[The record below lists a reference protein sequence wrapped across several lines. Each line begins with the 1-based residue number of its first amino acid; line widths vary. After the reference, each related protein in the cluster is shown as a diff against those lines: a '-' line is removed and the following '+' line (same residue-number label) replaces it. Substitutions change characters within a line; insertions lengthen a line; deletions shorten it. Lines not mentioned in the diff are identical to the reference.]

1 MKLGLRAQILLSLLV
16 VTVGAIVSVGAI
28 AVWQTR
34 QAIAA
39 ERLERVARIAA
50 ALPHVLSPDPARLD
64 VVRGALDAEEIA
76 ILDDAGRVV
85 LPAGAAALDI
95 DARGAAGALA
105 GIPPHPE
112 ERPGSRL
119 RLLAYAP
126 VGAGRVARVTFGF
139 DTPVEATLDRARTA
153 VLLLAAADGLI
164 LLLLA
169 ALLLRSAV
177 LKPIQALEQAARRV
191 AAGDLEAKVETRGPG
206 EIGQLADAFEGMTQS
221 LRTGRE
227 SLIRSETLAGVGR
240 LAAGVAHEVGNPL
253 AAILGYA
260 EMLLDETPE
269 KPIEPALRRD
279 ILARVRNETVRI
291 HHIIKELLEY
301 ARPPRDEVE
310 SVVAAKVVEGAV
322 SLVKA
327 QARLREV
334 TVDVTLPGDLP
345 PLRATS
351 GRLTQVLL
359 NLLLNAA
366 DAMGGKGRIVVDGR
380 REDGMV
386 VLGVTDE
393 GPGVPEDARGKI
405 FDLFYTTKEPGDG
418 TGLGLSVSQA
428 IVEGY
433 GGWLRLVEVD
443 RGARFEV
450 ALPAVTPPP
459 PRRD

>member
-50 ALPHVLSPDPARLD
+50 ALPHILTADPARLD
-64 VVRGALDAEEIA
+64 VARGALDAEEIA
-76 ILDDAGRVV
+76 VLDEAGRVV
-85 LPAGAAALDI
+85 LPAGAAPLDI

-105 GIPPHPE
+105 GVPPHPE
-112 ERPGSRL
+112 DRPGSRL
-119 RLLAYAP
+119 RLVAYAP
-126 VGAGRVARVTFGF
+126 VGTARVARVTFAF
-139 DTPVEATLDRARTA
+139 DTPVEATLDRARNA

-164 LLLLA
+164 LLLVA
-169 ALLLRSAV
+169 ALLLRSSV

-206 EIGQLADAFEGMTQS
+206 EIGQLADAFEGMTRS
-221 LRTGRE
+221 LRSGRE

-260 EMLLDETPE
+260 EMLLDETPDR
-269 KPIEPALRRD
+269 PIEPALRRD
-279 ILARVRNETVRI
+279 ILARVRAETVRI

-334 TVDVTLPGDLP
+334 TVDVALPGDLP

-366 DAMGGKGRIVVDGR
+366 DAMGGKGKIVVDGR

-386 VLGVTDE
+386 VLGVADE
-393 GPGVPEDARGKI
+393 GPGVPDDARGKI

-418 TGLGLSVSQA
+418 SGLGLSVSQA

-433 GGWLRLVEVD
+433 GGWLRLVDAE

-450 ALPAVTPPP
+450 ALPAVVTPPS
-459 PRRD
+459 RAG

>member
-39 ERLERVARIAA
+39 ERLEHVARVAA
-50 ALPHVLSPDPARLD
+50 ALPHVLTGDPARLD

-76 ILDDAGRVV
+76 ILDDAGHVV
-85 LPAGAAALDI
+85 FPTGAARLDI

-105 GIPPHPE
+105 GVPPHPE
-112 ERPGSRL
+112 QRPGSRL
-119 RLLAYAP
+119 SLVAYAT
-126 VGAGRVARVTFGF
+126 VATGRVARVTFGF

-153 VLLLAAADGLI
+153 VLLLAAADGLV
-164 LLLLA
+164 LLLVA
-169 ALLLRSAV
+169 ALLLRSSV

-191 AAGDLEAKVETRGPG
+191 AAGDLDAKVETRGPG

-221 LRTGRE
+221 LRAGRE

-260 EMLLDETPE
+260 EMLLDDTPDR
-269 KPIEPALRRD
+269 PIEPELRRD
-279 ILARVRNETVRI
+279 ILVRVRNETVRI

-310 SVVAAKVVEGAV
+310 SVDAAKVIEGAV

-327 QARLREV
+327 QSRLRDV
-334 TVDVTLPGDLP
+334 TVDVTLPRDLP

-366 DAMGGKGRIVVDGR
+366 DAMGGKGKIGVDGR

-386 VLGVTDE
+386 VLGISDE
-393 GPGVPEDARGKI
+393 GPGVPADARGKI

-433 GGWLRLVEVD
+433 GGSLRLVETE

-450 ALPAVTPPP
+450 ALPVVTPLPS
-459 PRRD
+459 RRD